1 MRDCTAVC
9 ATCHIF
15 FGYLLSEEKEFF
27 NDRVS
32 SDLWITSKAEAW
44 WKRMRQRPPVS
55 LEGPMLSGGEE
66 TIHLFMHRTRT
77 FHEGKMSMLLNAS
90 VVQFSSQVFRTSNR

>member
-1 MRDCTAVC
+1 
-9 ATCHIF
+9 
-15 FGYLLSEEKEFF
+15 
-27 NDRVS
+27 
-32 SDLWITSKAEAW
+32 
-44 WKRMRQRPPVS
+44 MRQRPPVS

-90 VVQFSSQVFRTSNR
+90 AVQFSSQVFRTSNR